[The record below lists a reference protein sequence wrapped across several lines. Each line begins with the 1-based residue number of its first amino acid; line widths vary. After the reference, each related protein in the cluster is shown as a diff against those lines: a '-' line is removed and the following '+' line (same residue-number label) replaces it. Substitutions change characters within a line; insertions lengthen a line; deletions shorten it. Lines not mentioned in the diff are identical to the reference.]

1 MDMIIPTVGSSGY
14 FDLRSPFDTK
24 ILSGERYTCQAVRR
38 ISDYLAN
45 NETPL
50 ETIYVDAGLTEV
62 EYEVDL
68 KKDMYIVSLQAGTGH
83 WVYVPASYINT
94 LPIVNGIP
102 YRTLMIGVALPA
114 MPADKD
120 FSNIQTAI
128 SNLVTDTLGVTPNI
142 KLVETSKTLLLDS
155 AKHDILQ
162 SQRNAIISNSGTD
175 RAKHVSVVMTLAQA
189 LDKISVLEA
198 YIEQNSI

>member
-50 ETIYVDAGLTEV
+50 ETIYIDAGLTEV

-175 RAKHVSVVMTLAQA
+175 RAKHVSAVMTLAQA